1 MSREKSMMVA
11 LYKSLVRPHLD
22 YCIQAWRPFLKK
34 DIEIMEKVQRR
45 FTRMIEGLK
54 LLPYEERLR
63 KINLTT
69 LETRRIRADMIEVYK
84 IFQGYEGLDI
94 KDFFELNRDGNKR
107 SHRYKLYKKRFRL
120 NYEIYSFGNRVV
132 TEWN

>member
-1 MSREKSMMVA
+1 
-11 LYKSLVRPHLD
+11 
-22 YCIQAWRPFLKK
+22 
-34 DIEIMEKVQRR
+34 MEKVQRR

-94 KDFFELNRDGNKR
+94 KDFFELNRDGNTR
-107 SHRYKLYKKRFRL
+107 GHRYKLYKKRYRL
-120 NYEIYSFGNRVV
+120 NYGKYSFGNRVV
-132 TEWN
+132 SEWNALTEQIVTADSINTLKKDLTTT